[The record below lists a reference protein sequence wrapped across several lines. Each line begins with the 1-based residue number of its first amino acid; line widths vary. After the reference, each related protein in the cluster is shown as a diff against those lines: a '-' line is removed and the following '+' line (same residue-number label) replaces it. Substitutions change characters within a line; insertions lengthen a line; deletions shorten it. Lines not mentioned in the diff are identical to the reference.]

1 MFGRPPFL
9 VRVTAP
15 LAGFF
20 NVIVPLELGALLD
33 RLGFK
38 SQNIC
43 KQFEGGRPELRA
55 VRKCIRASWA
65 QKKSESG

>member
-9 VRVTAP
+9 VRVAAP

-20 NVIVPLELGALLD
+20 NVIVPLELRLLRD

-43 KQFEGGRPELRA
+43 KQFEGGHVELRA
-55 VRKCIRASWA
+55 ASKSIRASWA
-65 QKKSESG
+65 QKKLESG